1 MEWVNDM
8 TIPDQQQLHD
18 QLIAAQETLMHQQND
33 LQQMHEVLLTQQN
46 EIDELRKAIEQLRSD
61 METGPEENR
70 FPTPEEDKPPHY

>member
-1 MEWVNDM
+1 M

-46 EIDELRKAIEQLRSD
+46 EIDDLRKMVEQLRSD
-61 METGPEENR
+61 LESGAEEHQ
-70 FPTPEEDKPPHY
+70 FPAPEEDKPPHY